1 MMNTT
6 EYLKLQKEK
15 YEYRQMI
22 KGDGVMNLI
31 ELDKQI
37 KEHKIIEAIKDGI
50 ADGLL
55 HGERDDTKTHHYY
68 KIGYDYGC
76 VMFDMLGTDVC
87 RTKIN
92 DKEIA

>member
-1 MMNTT
+1 MTM
-6 EYLKLQKEK
+6 
-15 YEYRQMI
+15 YRLGIVEDNKM
-22 KGDGVMNLI
+22 DLI

-68 KIGYDYGC
+68 KIGYDYGISLYGHFLDL
-76 VMFDMLGTDVC
+76 VSEGLAKKNRRMANG
-87 RTKIN
+87 
-92 DKEIA
+92 

>member
-1 MMNTT
+1 MGVQRDQLST
-6 EYLKLQKEK
+6 EN
-15 YEYRQMI
+15 I
-22 KGDGVMNLI
+22 TKGDDMNLI

-92 DKEIA
+92 DKENV

>member
-1 MMNTT
+1 
-6 EYLKLQKEK
+6 
-15 YEYRQMI
+15 
-22 KGDGVMNLI
+22 MNLI

-55 HGERDDTKTHHYY
+55 HGERDDTNTHHYY

-92 DKEIA
+92 DKEIS

>member
-1 MMNTT
+1 
-6 EYLKLQKEK
+6 
-15 YEYRQMI
+15 
-22 KGDGVMNLI
+22 MNLI
-31 ELDKQI
+31 ELEKQI

-92 DKEIA
+92 DKENALWKYTE

>member
-1 MMNTT
+1 MNRYYV
-6 EYLKLQKEK
+6 EVEHPVSNNIVYL
-15 YEYRQMI
+15 YMFAY
-22 KGDGVMNLI
+22 DS
-31 ELDKQI
+31 KQI

-55 HGERDDTKTHHYY
+55 HGERDDTKSHHYY

>member
-1 MMNTT
+1 MNTT

-92 DKEIA
+92 DKELV